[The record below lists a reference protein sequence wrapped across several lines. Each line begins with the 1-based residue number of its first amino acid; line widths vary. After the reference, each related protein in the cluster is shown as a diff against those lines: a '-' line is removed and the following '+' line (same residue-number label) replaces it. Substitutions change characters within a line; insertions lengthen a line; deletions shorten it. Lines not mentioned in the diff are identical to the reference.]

1 MAKKL
6 SKLNI
11 EDAATIDVINE
22 NKLTSSAQFDI
33 AKEKISNLKNDAAET
48 AECLSTINSRI
59 AEYLLK
65 MEKLKKLEL

>member
-6 SKLNI
+6 PKLNI
-11 EDAATIDVINE
+11 QDAATIDVINE
-22 NKLTSSAQFDI
+22 TKLPSTQFDI